1 MRTRLRNRWARDL
14 SWVCRSEMPVG
25 PQAEP
30 NTTGALPLILHASCV
45 ALDQRGVL
53 ILGASGRGKSGLA
66 LRLMSY
72 GASLV
77 ADDRTCLYLQDDSDG
92 PLVFADAP
100 QVLRG
105 LIEARGI
112 GLLTAEAVGPVPVT
126 LVVDLDQ
133 TEETRLPPLQH
144 MDLLGQRLPLV
155 HMVDSPAFPAA
166 ILQYLKGGRS
176 A

>member
-1 MRTRLRNRWARDL
+1 M
-14 SWVCRSEMPVG
+14 
-25 PQAEP
+25 
-30 NTTGALPLILHASCV
+30 HASCV
-45 ALDQRGVL
+45 SLDGRAVL

-66 LRLMSY
+66 LRLMGF
-72 GASLV
+72 GADLV
-77 ADDRTCLYLQDDSDG
+77 ADDRTCLYLEDGGDG
-92 PLVFADAP
+92 PRVLADAP
-100 QVLRG
+100 LALRG

-112 GLLTAEAVGPVPVT
+112 GLLTAEAVGPVPVV

-133 TEETRLPPLQH
+133 TEVIRLPERQY
-144 MDLLGQRLPLV
+144 MTVLGQNLPLV